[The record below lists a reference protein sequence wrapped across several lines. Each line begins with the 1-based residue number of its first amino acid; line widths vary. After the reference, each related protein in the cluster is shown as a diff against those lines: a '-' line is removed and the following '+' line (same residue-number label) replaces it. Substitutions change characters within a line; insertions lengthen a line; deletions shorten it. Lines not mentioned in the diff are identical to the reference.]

1 MSAMNISL
9 YIPYVFVN
17 FDKQF
22 IIDTFQEIG
31 EVSEVDFV
39 AKQDRSG
46 KAYNAV
52 YVHFKQWYTNDEAVA
67 FYNDVLDETTQTKF
81 YYDDK
86 WFWIVLPNKAKKYNP
101 AEPKTKIDL
110 GEMKTLSQRYIL
122 ASEPAHST
130 KLDLSNVTGK
140 DKVYARNETSYAD
153 VLTMSEM
160 PEMPKLERLQNIPI
174 TYDNWADECVSEED
188 YYDYDYE
195 TEIDKREAEMDDIE
209 NMLQEEDDQLITI
222 DGRYVKAIEEEN
234 RAMMYVIAQLRAQL
248 SMVDNLYVAHY

>member
-1 MSAMNISL
+1 MNISL

-81 YYDDK
+81 YYDDR
-86 WFWIVLPNKAKKYNP
+86 WYWIVLPNKAKKYNP
-101 AEPKTKIDL
+101 AEPKTKIEL

-122 ASEPAHST
+122 ASEPVHST
-130 KLDLSNVTGK
+130 ELDLSNVTGN
-140 DKVYARNETSYAD
+140 DKACLSYVD
-153 VLTMSEM
+153 VVTM
-160 PEMPKLERLQNIPI
+160 PEMPKLERLQNIPM
-174 TYDNWADECVSEED
+174 TYDNWVDACVSEED
-188 YYDYDYE
+188 YDYDYE